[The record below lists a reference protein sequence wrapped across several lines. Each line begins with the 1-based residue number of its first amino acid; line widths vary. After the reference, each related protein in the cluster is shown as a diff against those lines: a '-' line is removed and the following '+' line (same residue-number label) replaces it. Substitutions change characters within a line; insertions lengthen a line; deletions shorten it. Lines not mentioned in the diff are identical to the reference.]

1 MLRFLSLA
9 AVASTILAAFIL
21 YGVKDDTRKLR
32 SHMQDQQ
39 RLIRQHEN
47 DIAILKAERAHL
59 ARPQRI
65 DELARAQGLGP
76 TRAAQYGSLRSVPLR
91 GKKP

>member
-1 MLRFLSLA
+1 MLRFFTLA
-9 AVASTILAAFIL
+9 AMASTVAAAFML
-21 YGVKDDTRKLR
+21 YGVKDDARKLR
-32 SHMQDQQ
+32 SQLQDQE
-39 RLIRQHEN
+39 RVIRQYEN

-76 TRAAQYGSLRSVPLR
+76 TRAAQYGSLRSIPLR
-91 GKKP
+91 GKTR